1 MIRAGEAAVFHEG
14 ECAVQRRAGVERDA
28 ARVGGIVG
36 SRIPRQYAEF
46 LSSQVFVVVAGSD
59 ARGRAWASALAGP
72 AGFARAL
79 DDRRLLLAGEL
90 AAADP
95 LAAAFKPPGGLIGI
109 LAIEP
114 GTRTRIRLNGAGV
127 RTAEG
132 IAVDVSEVFGN
143 CRKYIQQREQEQ
155 AVREPGGERDPGR
168 GLVADRPGAP
178 PARAERSALSAG
190 QAGLIRRADTFF
202 IASSHP
208 QRGADASHRG
218 GRPGF
223 AELSVDARTLR
234 FPDYPGNRMF
244 QTLGNIATNPR
255 VGLLFAEWETGSVL
269 QLTGRARIEW
279 DDEQV
284 ARWPGAERLVEVRIS
299 AVRERAGVMPGGW
312 RLIEASRVN
321 PPLGTS
327 GTGTERR

>member
-14 ECAVQRRAGVERDA
+14 ERAVQRRAGVERDA

-36 SRIPRQYAEF
+36 SWIPREYADF
-46 LSSQVFVVVAGSD
+46 LSSQTFVVVAGRD
-59 ARGRAWASALAGP
+59 ARSRVWASALAGP

-109 LAIEP
+109 LAIELR
-114 GTRTRIRLNGAGV
+114 TRTRIRLNGIGV
-127 RTAEG
+127 RTPEG
-132 IAVDVSEVFGN
+132 IAVEVSDVFGN
-143 CRKYIQQREQEQ
+143 CRKYIQRREQRRGP
-155 AVREPGGERDPGR
+155 AASWAGALPAGGERS
-168 GLVADRPGAP
+168 V
-178 PARAERSALSAG
+178 LSAE
-190 QAGLIRRADTFF
+190 QARLIRGADTFF

-223 AELSVDARTLR
+223 AELSFDGRTLC

-244 QTLGNIATNPR
+244 QTLGNIAIDPR
-255 VGLLFAEWETGSVL
+255 AGLLFVEWETGSVL
-269 QLTGRARIEW
+269 QLTGRARVVW
-279 DDEQV
+279 DEEQV
-284 ARWPGAERLVEVRIS
+284 ARWPGAERLVDVRID
-299 AVRERAGVMPGGW
+299 AVREREGAMPGGW
-312 RLIEASRVN
+312 RLVEASRVN
-321 PPLGTS
+321 PPPRGGTARE
-327 GTGTERR
+327 GR